1 MSIIKDEFLENK
13 KVMDPPMNQKLMSIQ
28 NILNVI
34 ISSQEPDKA
43 FLLFKLLT
51 LDLSP
56 CLTEFILNI
65 FINEFQDF
73 SLANKYFINFI
84 SSKNI
89 IIYYH

>member
-1 MSIIKDEFLENK
+1 
-13 KVMDPPMNQKLMSIQ
+13 MNQKLMSIQ

-65 FINEFQDF
+65 FINEFQKEKKINQIGKID
-73 SLANKYFINFI
+73 SLLF
-84 SSKNI
+84 
-89 IIYYH
+89 